1 MKKLMVV
8 LIAVFIVAFVPSFSY
23 AETLEQFNKTG
34 GFEIEGWSLADA
46 GWTISGTERWISGE
60 EPYKGKKALKLW
72 DDEEIHKLDLT
83 MSKNVTGLDKG
94 TYEISFYLRGDFM
107 KAYFSVDKNSKN
119 IAVSSSWK
127 NYKVRFNVVSKESVN
142 IKFVFIGKDG
152 TKPWAWMDGISIK
165 KVQ

>member
-8 LIAVFIVAFVPSFSY
+8 LIAVFIMAFVPSFAY
-23 AETLEQFNKTG
+23 AETLDQFNKTG

-46 GWTISGTERWISGE
+46 GWAISGTERWISGQ

-72 DDEEIHKLDLT
+72 DDEETHKLDLT
-83 MSKNVTGLDKG
+83 MSKNITGLDQG
-94 TYEISFYLRGDFM
+94 TYEVSFYLRGNFM
-107 KAYFSVDKNSKN
+107 KASFSVDKSSKN

-127 NYKVRFNVVSKESVN
+127 NYKVKFNVASTGSAN
-142 IKFVFIGKDG
+142 IQFIFIGKNG
-152 TKPWAWMDGISIK
+152 TKPWAWMDNISIK